1 MVDDE
6 DFITVDAAN
15 VEYCIMYRKAVD
27 GKQITVSSQFIPD
40 TVHAVLTVALYSGD
54 SCDVE
59 SATKAGEITIDI
71 PRLQLTGAMDLS
83 MTATGA
89 CQTPLEGNA
98 LASGC
103 SGCDGKAVYATI
115 TQFITGKEW
124 YDNFEGLIMEDAP
137 INTALADVKVYAYGG
152 SMAAKELVHV
162 AEGSTEKFG
171 VIITGP
177 DPIAAGEYTFK
188 TVAQKDGAPALEGKK
203 TIA

>member
-1 MVDDE
+1 
-6 DFITVDAAN
+6 
-15 VEYCIMYRKAVD
+15 MYRKAVD

-124 YDNFEGLIMEDAP
+124 FDNFEGLLMEDVAL
-137 INTALADVKVYAYGG
+137 TAGTGALVKVYAYGG
-152 SMAAKELVHV
+152 SMAAKELNVV
-162 AEGSTEKFG
+162 AAETNKFDAIIKEGGTVVSTADGKISIATAGEH
-171 VIITGP
+171 TLEL
-177 DPIAAGEYTFK
+177 IAAGGKLKGTQK
-188 TVAQKDGAPALEGKK
+188 VTVA
-203 TIA
+203 